1 MAIRMPISLE
11 SYLMVTLL
19 ETENSFESYLV
30 IVVFLSERDKV
41 IWVEEWKILRIHQHG
56 KSEI

>member
-30 IVVFLSERDKV
+30 IVVFSSERNKV
-41 IWVEEWKILRIHQHG
+41 IWLEE
-56 KSEI
+56 